1 MFNKDNFLKFLMPV
15 LLITV
20 AIVQIY
26 NVYANDLTPW
36 KGGGFGM
43 FAFTDRM
50 EHRKVE
56 IDLYYSGEK
65 FKVDFRNL
73 TPNSRERNFIHTM
86 PTSERVKK
94 LHTKDSSKCFKLH
107 DEHTMEVQLTS
118 EECEPQYSEGTILK
132 DLKEAAFKPDS
143 AVVNVNRIKFDTNS
157 GRVTHE
163 RIIRKD

>member
-1 MFNKDNFLKFLMPV
+1 MIKNEDFHKFLIPV
-15 LLITV
+15 LLSIV
-20 AIVQIY
+20 ACVQIY
-26 NVYANDLTPW
+26 NAYTNNLTPW

-43 FAFTDRM
+43 FASIDRM
-50 EHRKVE
+50 EYRPVT
-56 IDLYYSGEK
+56 IDIYKSGK
-65 FKVDFRNL
+65 KYKADFRNL
-73 TPNSRERNFIHTM
+73 VSSSRERNFIHTM
-86 PTSERVKK
+86 PTSVRVKK
-94 LHTKDSSKCFKLH
+94 LHTKASSKCFKLH